1 MESNSNIEEPK
12 VLIQNHPFPKPSMKF
27 LIILSLVLMAAI
39 PVGVYLY
46 TNFPKTQTKNF
57 TPVPSKTTP
66 IKPKIIIACPV
77 EKQFCQKATV
87 INEGN
92 IFGYG
97 FNLPEGTKIL
107 SVFDGL
113 LTDQPK
119 PTERSDKQPIL
130 YLTDNEQ
137 NEAIY
142 SFYGTVSVKVP
153 QEKVEQSIELGK
165 IGPGTFPAYPPL
177 SGLNFFL
184 VIKDK
189 NGQQLQF
196 ETK

>member
-1 MESNSNIEEPK
+1 MDTINDQPQVI
-12 VLIQNHPFPKPSMKF
+12 IQNHPFPKPSMKF
-27 LIILSLVLMAAI
+27 LVILFFILMAAVPI
-39 PVGVYLY
+39 GIYLY
-46 TNFPKTQTKNF
+46 TTFFEEKQNF
-57 TPVPSKTTP
+57 TPIPTKTTAP
-66 IKPKIIIACPV
+66 AKPKITISCPV

-92 IFGYG
+92 IFGIG

-107 SVFDGL
+107 SVFEGL

-119 PTERSDKQPIL
+119 PTERSDKQPLL
-130 YLTDNEQ
+130 YLTGREQ

-142 SFYGTVSVKVP
+142 SFYGSVSAKVP
-153 QEKVEQSIELGK
+153 AEKVEQGVELGK
-165 IGPGTFPAYPPL
+165 IGPGSFPPYPPL

-189 NGQQLQF
+189 NGLMLPF

>member
-1 MESNSNIEEPK
+1 MDEINDQPHVI
-12 VLIQNHPFPKPSMKF
+12 IQNHPFPKPSMKF
-27 LIILSLVLMAAI
+27 LVILFLILMASV

-57 TPVPSKTTP
+57 TPVPAKTTP
-66 IKPKIIIACPV
+66 TKPRITIACPV
-77 EKQFCQKATV
+77 EKQFCQQATV

-107 SVFDGL
+107 SVFEGL

-119 PTERSDKQPIL
+119 PPERSDKQPIL
-130 YLTDNEQ
+130 YLTDKEQ

-142 SFYGTVSVKVP
+142 SFYGSVSVKVP
-153 QEKVEQSIELGK
+153 AEKVEQGVELGK
-165 IGPGTFPAYPPL
+165 IGPGTFPPYPPL

-189 NGQQLQF
+189 NGLMLPF